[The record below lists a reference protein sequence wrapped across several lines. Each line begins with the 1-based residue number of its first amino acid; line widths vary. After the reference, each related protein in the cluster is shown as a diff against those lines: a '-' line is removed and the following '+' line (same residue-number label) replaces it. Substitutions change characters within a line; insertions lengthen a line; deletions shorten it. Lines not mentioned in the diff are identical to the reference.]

1 MIFSTIQQ
9 QQARCLF
16 HNTAATG
23 KMPVPQQQQARCLF
37 HNTAATGKMPVPQ
50 YSSNR
55 QDACSTTNQLSCGMG
70 ILPVRSTFG
79 SFRVLKSA
87 NGTTYRLTALVSI
100 IERISGIIGNL
111 LYGDQ

>member
-1 MIFSTIQQ
+1 MAGCILWVRIDI
-9 QQARCLF
+9 F

-23 KMPVPQQQQARCLF
+23 KQQQARCLF

-55 QDACSTTNQLSCGMG
+55 QDACSTTNQLSCGTG

-87 NGTTYRLTALVSI
+87 NVTTYRLTALVSI
-100 IERISGIIGNL
+100 MERISGIIGNL

>member
-1 MIFSTIQQ
+1 MPVPQYSSNRQDACSTIQQ
-9 QQARCLF
+9 QQARC
-16 HNTAATG
+16 
-23 KMPVPQQQQARCLF
+23 
-37 HNTAATGKMPVPQ
+37 
-50 YSSNR
+50 NR

>member
-1 MIFSTIQQ
+1 
-9 QQARCLF
+9 
-16 HNTAATG
+16 
-23 KMPVPQQQQARCLF
+23 MPVPQYSSNRQEQQQARCLF